1 MLENDLSPT
10 AANNTIYLKDYKAPD
25 FLIDSVKL
33 NAQLGKTETLIIAT
47 LLIRRNGSHSRA
59 LILDGKKMQ
68 LVGLK
73 LNGKSID
80 DGDYVVDDQSLTI
93 KKAPNDFVL
102 EVQTKLQ
109 PHLNTEL
116 SGLYQS
122 SGNFCTQCEAQGFRR
137 ITYFL
142 DRPDVLATYQVT
154 ITADK
159 KDCPVLLSNG
169 NFVETGDNGDGTHWA
184 KWNDPHPKP
193 SYLFALVAGD
203 LEHIT
208 DKFVTQS
215 GV

>member
-1 MLENDLSPT
+1 MCIRDRIN
-10 AANNTIYLKDYKAPD
+10 
-25 FLIDSVKL
+25 SVKL
-33 NAQLGKTETLIIAT
+33 NANLGKSQTEITAT
-47 LLIRRNGSHSRA
+47 LLIKRNGSHNRP
-59 LILDGKKMQ
+59 LVLDGEKMT

-73 LNGKSID
+73 LNGVSLAEA
-80 DGDYVVDDQSLTI
+80 DYVVNDHSLTI
-93 KKAPNDFVL
+93 SKAPNDFVL
-102 EVQTKLQ
+102 EIQTKLE

-122 SGNFCTQCEAQGFRR
+122 SGNFCTQCEAEGFRR

-169 NFVETGDNGDGTHWA
+169 NFVEAGDNDDGTHWA
-184 KWNDPHPKP
+184 TWNDPHPKP

-203 LEHIT
+203 LKHIS
-208 DKFVTQS
+208 DQFVTQS
-215 GV
+215 LSLIHI